1 MTAWANN
8 EFTVVGELIA
18 AYVVQGGPAPYF
30 LSKEAFGYVVDG
42 IDSVSTDDWI
52 PKVHNE
58 KYKGAIE
65 KVRAISHYV
74 NYGDKKPPFH
84 PACPLRIYLKYF
96 NVLLY

>member
-1 MTAWANN
+1 MSSQWQ
-8 EFTVVGELIA
+8 ES
-18 AYVVQGGPAPYF
+18 YWQHVVQGGPAPYF
-30 LSKEAFGYVVDG
+30 LSKEAFGYVVNG

-74 NYGDKKPPFH
+74 NYGDKKSPFY
-84 PACPLRIYLKYF
+84 PACPLRICLKYF